1 MKRAPVLLLTLCLSG
16 TLVRAETAS
25 ESDIRAEMGTLRA
38 TVEELRLMESRL
50 AASEN
55 KVQAQ
60 ENSVEDLRVE
70 LIATKTELR
79 HFKER
84 AEEMEKKMA
93 GNNGRNRKL

>member
-16 TLVRAETAS
+16 ALVRAETAS
-25 ESDIRAEMGTLRA
+25 ESDIRAELGALRA

-60 ENSVEDLRVE
+60 ENSAEDLRAE
-70 LIATKTELR
+70 LIATKMELR